1 MLTPSTTRLYWYI
14 STGRGPMVRV
24 QMPSSPLVKG
34 ILPLTPM
41 TVVMAPERATDSA
54 FGALSRNMTVWSS
67 FTCGEFRFALKG
79 INPSV
84 SF

>member
-1 MLTPSTTRLYWYI
+1 
-14 STGRGPMVRV
+14 MVRV

-34 ILPLTPM
+34 MFPRTPM

-54 FGALSRNMTVWSS
+54 FGALSRKVTVWSS
-67 FTCGEFRFALKG
+67 LTCGEFRFALKG

-84 SF
+84 SFWGL